1 MTRNEMIK
9 SRLAKAREQA
19 NKEKNCLDLSVKGG
33 MNCTY
38 ATGTGYMRKPEVV
51 SFSNLERAANYRTR
65 GSAIK
70 MDMETAEAL
79 FMRGQNLN
87 GGRRAGTR
95 AKSH

>member
-51 SFSNLERAANYRTR
+51 SFSNL
-65 GSAIK
+65 
-70 MDMETAEAL
+70 
-79 FMRGQNLN
+79 
-87 GGRRAGTR
+87 
-95 AKSH
+95 